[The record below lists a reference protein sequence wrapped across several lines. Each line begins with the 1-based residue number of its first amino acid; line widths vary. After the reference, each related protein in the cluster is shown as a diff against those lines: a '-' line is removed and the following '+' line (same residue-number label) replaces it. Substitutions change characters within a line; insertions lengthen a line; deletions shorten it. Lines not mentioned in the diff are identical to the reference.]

1 MRRLNKIFMKQKTG
15 FSSVVIVAG
24 GSGTRMGRPKQ
35 MLPLGGKPVLVR
47 TVEAFKNAPSVRQ
60 IVVVTPAENR
70 AVLNAYF
77 SDLIYADAGSTRLE
91 SVKNG
96 FALTDPSAQTVAVH
110 DGARPLVNPQHIEA
124 CLVEAAAH
132 GAAVLAVPVKDT
144 IKICKDGAVEK
155 TLDRSLLRAAQ
166 TPQCYRR
173 EVLAEALAKFG
184 AEKDATDESQLVEK
198 TGVKVRVVMS
208 DYKNNKITTPE
219 DLTFAEALVSENV
232 QYRTGFGFDL
242 HRLEA
247 GRKLYLGG
255 TEIPHT
261 KGFLGHSDG
270 DLVLH
275 ALCDAVLGALCA
287 GEIGILFPPT
297 DESIKGI
304 SSVTIAKKVLEIVR
318 AHKAEIVHIDATVIT
333 QEPKIKPHYD
343 AVRKSLS
350 AVFEMPVENISFK
363 SKSHEHVGEI
373 GRGEAAMCHA
383 VATVKITQ

>member
-1 MRRLNKIFMKQKTG
+1 MKEMTG

-35 MLPLGGKPVLVR
+35 LLPLGGKPVLVR
-47 TVEAFKNAPSVRQ
+47 TIEAFKNVPSVHQ
-60 IVVVTPAENR
+60 IVVVTPDENR
-70 AVLNAYF
+70 PVLNAYF
-77 SDLIYADAGSTRLE
+77 SGLVYARPGSTRLE

-96 FALTDPSAQTVAVH
+96 FALTDRAAQTVAVH
-110 DGARPLVNPQHIEA
+110 DGARPLVSPANIEA
-124 CLVEAAAH
+124 CLASALKY

-144 IKICKDGAVEK
+144 VKICKDGVVEQ
-155 TLDRSLLRAAQ
+155 TLDRSALWAAQ

-173 EVLAEALAKFG
+173 EVLGVALEKFG

-198 TGVKVRVVMS
+198 TGVKVRVVPS

-219 DLTFAEALVSENV
+219 DLVFAEALVSENI

-242 HRLEA
+242 HRLEP

-318 AHKAEIVHIDATVIT
+318 AHNAQIVHIDATVIT

-343 AVRKSLS
+343 AVRRSL
-350 AVFEMPVENISFK
+350 AEVFEIPLESVSFK

-383 VATVKITQ
+383 VATVKITK

>member
-1 MRRLNKIFMKQKTG
+1 MSEQTG

-47 TVEAFKNAPSVRQ
+47 TVEAFLNTPEIKE
-60 IVVVTPAENR
+60 IVVVTPPENR
-70 AVLNAYF
+70 AELEKRFPYIIF
-77 SDLIYADAGSTRLE
+77 ADPGKTRLL

-96 FALTDPSAQTVAVH
+96 FLKTSANAQLVAVH
-110 DGARPLVNPQHIEA
+110 DGARPLVEPAHISA
-124 CLVEAAAH
+124 CLQAAQEY

-144 IKICKDGAVEK
+144 VKVCKDGFVQN
-155 TLDRSLLRAAQ
+155 TLDRSVLWAAQ

-173 EVLAEALAKFG
+173 PILAEALEKFG
-184 AEKDATDESQLVEK
+184 QEEGATDESQLVEK
-198 TGVKVRVVMS
+198 LGIKVRVVPS
-208 DYKNNKITTPE
+208 SYKNNKITTPE
-219 DLTFAEALVSENV
+219 DLVFAEALLENSV
-232 QYRTGFGFDL
+232 IYRTGFGFDL
-242 HRLEA
+242 HRLEP
-247 GRKLYLGG
+247 GRKLFIGG
-255 TEIPHT
+255 AEIPHT

-275 ALCDAVLGALCA
+275 ALCDAILGALCA

-304 SSVTIAKKVLEIVR
+304 SSVKIAKKVLEIVR
-318 AHKAEIVHIDATVIT
+318 AHHAQIEHIDATIIT

-343 AVRKSLS
+343 TVRKSL
-350 AVFEMPVENISFK
+350 AEVFEMPLENVSFK

-383 VATVKITQ
+383 VATLKIQK